1 MIDLIKDYAE
11 KKIELVKLDATEKSL
26 KIIGVSVPVMIISVL
41 AIFFIFLLNVSLGLL
56 LGNWLHNFAYGFL
69 ILAGF
74 YLLLIL
80 LVFLMRN
87 YIKKII
93 TNKAIE
99 MLFND

>member
-26 KIIGVSVPVMIISVL
+26 KIIGVVPVMIISVL
-41 AIFFIFLLNVSLGLL
+41 AIFFIFLLNVSLGLF

>member
-41 AIFFIFLLNVSLGLL
+41 AIFFIFLLNVSLGLF
-56 LGNWLHNFAYGFL
+56 LGNWLQNFSYGFL

-93 TNKAIE
+93 SNKAIE

>member
-41 AIFFIFLLNVSLGLL
+41 AIFFIFLLNVSLGLF

-69 ILAGF
+69 ILAAKRANTKTT
-74 YLLLIL
+74 I
-80 LVFLMRN
+80 N
-87 YIKKII
+87 KIGRLSKTLHFI
-93 TNKAIE
+93 
-99 MLFND
+99 

>member
-26 KIIGVSVPVMIISVL
+26 KIIGVSVPVMIISVF
-41 AIFFIFLLNVSLGLL
+41 AIFFIFLLNVSLGLF
-56 LGNWLHNFAYGFL
+56 LGNWLQNFAYGFL

-99 MLFND
+99 TLFND